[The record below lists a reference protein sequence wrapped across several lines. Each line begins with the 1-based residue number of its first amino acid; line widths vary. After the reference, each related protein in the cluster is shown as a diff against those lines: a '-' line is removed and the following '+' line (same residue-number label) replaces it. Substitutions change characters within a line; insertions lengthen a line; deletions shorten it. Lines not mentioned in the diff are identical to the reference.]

1 MALTAQI
8 GEGREGRGGAA
19 APNIEVVKLQVFNRT
34 SSKLSGFVMACK
46 IYIKNRMRE
55 VAVEEQILWVLSYV

>member
-8 GEGREGRGGAA
+8 GEGREGRGAA
-19 APNIEVVKLQVFNRT
+19 APNIEVVKLQVFDRT
-34 SSKLSGFVMACK
+34 LSKLSGFVMAYK

-55 VAVEEQILWVLSYV
+55 VAVEEQIL